1 MTPKQWEDLLNHL
14 REGESVVSW
23 CKSNGVGRWAIYEG
37 LEKNPELADR
47 YARAKQIGVEARL
60 DAARELAKSEPD
72 VNRARLIV
80 DLDKW
85 EASKLLPKKYGDR
98 QTIALEDVSAETLL
112 DALRKESK

>member
-1 MTPKQWEDLLNHL
+1 
-14 REGESVVSW
+14 V
-23 CKSNGVGRWAIYEG
+23 YEG
-37 LEKNPELADR
+37 KNTDPELAEK
-47 YARAKQIGVEARL
+47 YARAKADGIEARL